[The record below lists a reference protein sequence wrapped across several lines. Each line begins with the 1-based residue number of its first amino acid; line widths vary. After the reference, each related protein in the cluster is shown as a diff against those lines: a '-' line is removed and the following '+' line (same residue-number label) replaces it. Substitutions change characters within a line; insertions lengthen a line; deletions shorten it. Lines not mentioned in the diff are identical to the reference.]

1 MSSIISLEDVQQ
13 LFPGSTLEGKYNRL
27 PEYKRAEIRGMMI
40 GMIRGSFD
48 FSALFQ
54 ALPMQYKAIIGR
66 EISKAAV
73 E

>member
-1 MSSIISLEDVQQ
+1 MEVIQ
-13 LFPGSTLEGKYNRL
+13 LFPGSSLEGKYNRL

-54 ALPMQYKAIIGR
+54 ALPMQYKAIIGQ